1 MTLLGEAGR
10 MERLEVVHAEGVAA
24 NELGETVIDAV
35 VGVATKHVVLNAR
48 GQRVCETE
56 RIDVV
61 HKSFL
66 PWSSNEIRTTPASFP
81 VVVTLPWMP
90 MRRGRASLA
99 FTRTNTLMSS

>member
-1 MTLLGEAGR
+1 MK
-10 MERLEVVHAEGVAA
+10 RLEVVHAEGVAA
-24 NELGETVIDAV
+24 DELGETVVDV
-35 VGVATKHVVLNAR
+35 VIGVATKHIVLDAR
-48 GQRVCETE
+48 RQRVGQTE

-61 HKSFL
+61 HKPFL
-66 PWSSNEIRTTPASFP
+66 PWSSNEIRTMPASFP

>member
-1 MTLLGEAGR
+1 

-24 NELGETVIDAV
+24 DELGETVVDV
-35 VGVATKHVVLNAR
+35 VIGVATKHVVLDAR
-48 GQRVCETE
+48 RQRVGQTE
-56 RIDVV
+56 RIDLV
-61 HKSFL
+61 HKHFL
-66 PWSSNEIRTTPASFP
+66 PWSSNEIRTMPASFP